1 MKYHGTLVAR
11 GGMHVAQAPAHSAPD
26 DCTDTPDTRI
36 NPRTDLPRINPRND
50 LRQCDV
56 DNDVR
61 RLLTTHFERT
71 QRPLQ
76 VVLLNFVLAGWT
88 GKDMRL
94 RKHHLGQAA
103 NGHLEL
109 ALLKSLLG
117 AERANRTNM
126 RLFGVGM
133 VFSPPLG
140 LPHPD
145 RTESLQSLAEPL
157 VAHMRSR
164 MPCLYQAL
172 DEADIVISNGEGTLH
187 ADLSGTVPVNHTSY
201 DAPCPSGHVL
211 PACPGKPVADL
222 LLALWL
228 AKTHFNKTVWLRNTM
243 WHIDPQADAW
253 ARAVAPALRSL
264 DFISTRDLR
273 SYDALLRLGVS
284 ADRLE
289 LTHDMTFA
297 LPPPLRSR
305 RPYNPRV
312 AKGSPTLLF
321 CPTTKTG
328 MAENYSSAFER
339 AALALQ
345 QHVTERPPPPGGHLL
360 PSLVTVVL
368 FRQAGMH
375 TFGRWPSATKLRE
388 GGIRVDTYTAE
399 KTPSETLA
407 LFESVDA
414 VVTGSFH
421 CATFARLA
429 ATPAVGVSGNTPK
442 VADQISMYDH
452 AQYRYVPPCQLA
464 DDAAG
469 GKAHLFHALKAAL
482 AARAPDAKAMA
493 PGDLGRRGT
502 PLDWFHQLALRNAEP
517 CAASAAAEPDLSNDV
532 QRAFLAKGRGVSL
545 KSMQTGHRCKQGE
558 SLASMASSVKQG

>member
-1 MKYHGTLVAR
+1 
-11 GGMHVAQAPAHSAPD
+11 MHVAQAPAHSAPD

-253 ARAVAPALRSL
+253 ARAFAPALRSL

-517 CAASAAAEPDLSNDV
+517 CAASAVAEPDLSNDV

>member
-1 MKYHGTLVAR
+1 
-11 GGMHVAQAPAHSAPD
+11 MHVAQAPAHSAPD

-253 ARAVAPALRSL
+253 ERAFAPALRSL
-264 DFISTRDLR
+264 RLHVP
-273 SYDALLRLGVS
+273 DAGQVRPGELQRGRLGGL
-284 ADRLE
+284 R
-289 LTHDMTFA
+289 A
-297 LPPPLRSR
+297 LRPRPLQWR
-305 RPYNPRV
+305 RRRGVPRGE
-312 AKGSPTLLF
+312 AQTD
-321 CPTTKTG
+321 
-328 MAENYSSAFER
+328 
-339 AALALQ
+339 
-345 QHVTERPPPPGGHLL
+345 GH
-360 PSLVTVVL
+360 
-368 FRQAGMH
+368 G
-375 TFGRWPSATKLRE
+375 
-388 GGIRVDTYTAE
+388 
-399 KTPSETLA
+399 
-407 LFESVDA
+407 A
-414 VVTGSFH
+414 VVM
-421 CATFARLA
+421 R
-429 ATPAVGVSGNTPK
+429 
-442 VADQISMYDH
+442 
-452 AQYRYVPPCQLA
+452 RYK
-464 DDAAG
+464 G
-469 GKAHLFHALKAAL
+469 AHW
-482 AARAPDAKAMA
+482 
-493 PGDLGRRGT
+493 GRRMGT
-502 PLDWFHQLALRNAEP
+502 AL
-517 CAASAAAEPDLSNDV
+517 
-532 QRAFLAKGRGVSL
+532 
-545 KSMQTGHRCKQGE
+545 
-558 SLASMASSVKQG
+558 